1 MRAVRIVAVA
11 RVFPN
16 RLEPLEGPFNRQQF
30 AALGVHAG
38 EPVRVLHA
46 VPHLPFAALLGR
58 PARAALLAALPDE
71 DVVDGMP
78 VTTLRH
84 GYVPRVGFRVA
95 LPLFERALLRHRDV
109 LASADVV
116 LGSWAFPDGC
126 AAVRVAHGLGKSCV
140 VKMHGSDVNVV
151 AMHPVAARAI
161 GRDLARAE
169 AVVVMAKSLG
179 RSLEALGVPRD
190 RIAFVPNGIDG
201 SRFFPCE
208 IAAARHESSLGATS
222 PIALF
227 IGRLEPQKGVG
238 DLLEAW
244 PHVRGEIPE
253 ATLRLV
259 GTGPLE
265 ARARA
270 TAGVEVLGAKPHADI
285 PRELHLANVFV
296 LPSWAEGMPNVVLEA
311 LACGRPVVGSAVGGI
326 PDALASEDAGTVVP
340 PHDPRSLANAL
351 IDRLRRASS
360 PTNVAR
366 FGPPTWTAS
375 AEALFEVVERA
386 RATRLRSN
394 DAR

>member
-1 MRAVRIVAVA
+1 MADVRIVAIA

-30 AALGVHAG
+30 GALGSHAG
-38 EPVRVLHA
+38 EPVHVLHA
-46 VPHLPFAALLGR
+46 VPHLPFAARLGR
-58 PARAALLAALPDE
+58 PARAALLASLPDH
-71 DVVDGMP
+71 DVIDGMP

-84 GYVPRVGFRVA
+84 GYVPRVGLPVA
-95 LPLFERALLRHRDV
+95 LPLFEHALRRHANL

-126 AAVRVAHGLGKSCV
+126 AAVRVAHAMGKPCV

-151 AMHPVAARAI
+151 AKHPVAARAI
-161 GRDLARAE
+161 ARDLARAE
-169 AVVVMAKSLG
+169 AIVVMAKSLG
-179 RSLEALGVPRD
+179 RSLEALGVPAD

-201 SRFFPCE
+201 ARFFPRPVDE
-208 IAAARHESSLGATS
+208 ARKGTPLVSSA

-227 IGRLEPQKGVG
+227 IGRLEPQKGLG
-238 DLLEAW
+238 DLLDAW
-244 PHVRGEIPE
+244 PLVRAQVPG

-259 GTGPLE
+259 GAGPLE

-270 TAGVEVLGAKPHADI
+270 TEGVEVLGAKPHGEI

-326 PDALASEDAGTVVP
+326 PDALTSETAGTVVP
-340 PHDPRSLANAL
+340 PRDAASLAEAL
-351 IDRLRRASS
+351 ARRLRATSD
-360 PTNVAR
+360 PEAVAR
-366 FGPPTWTAS
+366 FGPPSWDAS
-375 AEALFEVVERA
+375 ARSLFEVLERA
-386 RATRLRSN
+386 RATRPGSIV
-394 DAR
+394 AR